1 MMFQRKSPSIFFLLA
16 CSLILSQVT
25 HVVVGAK
32 TKKSVSPSV
41 MVSSDAKS
49 LSPSVM
55 AEPKPSHPPISTIEP
70 KKAKTGESAE
80 AKLQK
85 SSGAPTFTISPTSTS
100 KAKVVSKSKKSGAP
114 TVTISPTSNNKVKG
128 FSKSKEAKTGKSAE
142 AKSQK
147 SSGAP
152 TFTISPT
159 STSKA
164 KVVSKSKK
172 SGAPTMTIA
181 PTSVNKA
188 KTVSKSKK
196 AGKSV
201 TKAKASKSTTSFAPS
216 VTNSPTST
224 NISSK
229 QNGSA
234 IKPSDRT
241 VEKTR
246 TSDIPNA
253 EEINI
258 QNNGT
263 TLDKEGRATDT
274 RISETSVNGE
284 AAETTNGSDQNKN
297 EEEEVIFAK
306 TGGNT
311 DKSTGTFTSS
321 TTIFGLVVMGVVF
334 CGVGVGVYMK
344 MRTPSPIDEN

>member
-1 MMFQRKSPSIFFLLA
+1 M
-16 CSLILSQVT
+16 
-25 HVVVGAK
+25 
-32 TKKSVSPSV
+32 
-41 MVSSDAKS
+41 
-49 LSPSVM
+49 
-55 AEPKPSHPPISTIEP
+55 
-70 KKAKTGESAE
+70 
-80 AKLQK
+80 
-85 SSGAPTFTISPTSTS
+85 
-100 KAKVVSKSKKSGAP
+100 
-114 TVTISPTSNNKVKG
+114 
-128 FSKSKEAKTGKSAE
+128 KTGKLTE
-142 AKSQK
+142 
-147 SSGAP
+147 
-152 TFTISPT
+152 
-159 STSKA
+159 
-164 KVVSKSKK
+164 VKSKK